1 MHHSLTFK
9 RVTVKPYLT
18 VLLDELL
25 AHLEDY
31 TASLHEDATFVHVVI
46 EQNKARTLFRLSLH
60 CEVPRSTLV
69 VHEEGHDAVA
79 VLREAFDELERQL
92 GRYKAKRRRTHL
104 RKQDARRKDKPLEEV
119 EAQDRD

>member
-9 RVTVKPYLT
+9 RVSVKPYLA
-18 VLLDELL
+18 VLVDELFSHLDE
-25 AHLEDY
+25 H
-31 TASLHEDATFVHVVI
+31 TASFEDDSAFVHAVI
-46 EQNKARTLFRLSLH
+46 EQNKARTLFRVGLH
-60 CEVPRSTLV
+60 CEVPKTTLA

-104 RKQDARRKDKPLEEV
+104 RKKDARRKDQAAEV
-119 EAQDRD
+119 NGRALD